1 MELMVRIQQTA
12 DRLFHRF
19 GIRSVTMDDVAREI
33 SVSKKTI
40 YNCFRD
46 KNELVLSIIN
56 QHVKENDDQI
66 NSIAG
71 SEINPIKRFAQIAA
85 YIIQRH
91 NQLNP
96 ALINDLKKYHPE
108 AYEKI
113 SKFRE
118 EKVIMHVMRS
128 INDGRTMGLFR
139 TDFNDIVIAHAFSA
153 LTFAI
158 FESESLAALEIDHK
172 ISVVE
177 IIKYHL
183 RSISTPEGLLELQ
196 TVEWP
201 QPIGSEHMDSTTNQ
215 KL

>member
-19 GIRSVTMDDVAREI
+19 GIRSVTMDDVAKEI

-40 YNCFRD
+40 YSCFRD

-56 QHVKENDDQI
+56 EHVKENDDQI
-66 NSIAG
+66 NTIVE
-71 SEINPIKRFAQIAA
+71 SESNPIKRFAQIAA

-108 AYEKI
+108 AYDTI
-113 SKFRE
+113 SRFRE

-128 INDGRTMGLFR
+128 ISDGRNLGLFR
-139 TDFNDIVIAHAFSA
+139 TDFNEIVIAHAFST

-158 FESESLAALEIDHK
+158 FESESLAALNIDHK

-183 RSISTPEGLLELQ
+183 RSIATIEGLQELDKVGWPINITPENK
-196 TVEWP
+196 
-201 QPIGSEHMDSTTNQ
+201 ISE
-215 KL
+215 

>member
-19 GIRSVTMDDVAREI
+19 GIRSVTMDDVAKEI

-40 YNCFRD
+40 YSCFRD

-56 QHVKENDDQI
+56 EHVKENDDQI
-66 NSIAG
+66 NAIVE
-71 SEINPIKRFAQIAA
+71 SESNPIKRFAQIAA

-113 SKFRE
+113 SRFRE

-128 INDGRTMGLFR
+128 ITDGREQGLFR
-139 TDFNDIVIAHAFSA
+139 ADFNDIVIAHAFSA

-158 FESESLAALEIDHK
+158 FESESLAALNIDHK

-183 RSISTPEGLLELQ
+183 RSISTISGLEELEKV
-196 TVEWP
+196 TWP
-201 QPIGSEHMDSTTNQ
+201 NHSPFIEEP
-215 KL
+215 K

>member
-19 GIRSVTMDDVAREI
+19 GIRSVTMDDVAKEI

-40 YNCFRD
+40 YSCFRD

-56 QHVKENDDQI
+56 EHVKENDDQI
-66 NSIAG
+66 NTIVE
-71 SEINPIKRFAQIAA
+71 SESNPIKRFTQIAA

-113 SKFRE
+113 SRFRE

-128 INDGRTMGLFR
+128 ISDGREQGLFR

-158 FESESLAALEIDHK
+158 FESESLAALNIDHK

-183 RSISTPEGLLELQ
+183 RSISTVSGLEELEK
-196 TVEWP
+196 VEWP
-201 QPIGSEHMDSTTNQ
+201 NNNSTTEDLKQN
-215 KL
+215 